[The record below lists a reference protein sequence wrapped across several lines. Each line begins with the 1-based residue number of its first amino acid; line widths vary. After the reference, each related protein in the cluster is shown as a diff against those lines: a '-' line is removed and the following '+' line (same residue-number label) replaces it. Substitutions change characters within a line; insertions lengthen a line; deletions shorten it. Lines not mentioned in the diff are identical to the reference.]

1 MCKKAKERFTK
12 DTREKVIKKK
22 STREWYLNTS
32 EAGGLQIEI
41 DYQKLYIMKK
51 RLNAINA

>member
-51 RLNAINA
+51 KD